1 MASAL
6 EKVEQAMS
14 NLSNIEQK
22 LYRANFKSEDLRQQ
36 AYLAVHATISRNK
49 EVSRTYILNKQHSE
63 FELDKVLAHLL
74 FIDHTKG
81 VELTNRLISS
91 LQISTKQIIS
101 LNAEEKEEL
110 IFMVEDL
117 LLNGWGRGEVYYEKL
132 RLSPNNQCCLS
143 NWIKTQS
150 VSNTDKY
157 AKLLS
162 LLSKRIDDSE
172 VYSETLNKVFTS
184 GNRRYNPSI
193 LSKSYELLL
202 EKNWRN
208 NWAHNSNYLIL
219 PDEEAL
225 LSSLV
230 FMEEI

>member
-1 MASAL
+1 
-6 EKVEQAMS
+6 
-14 NLSNIEQK
+14 
-22 LYRANFKSEDLRQQ
+22 
-36 AYLAVHATISRNK
+36 
-49 EVSRTYILNKQHSE
+49 
-63 FELDKVLAHLL
+63 
-74 FIDHTKG
+74 
-81 VELTNRLISS
+81 
-91 LQISTKQIIS
+91 
-101 LNAEEKEEL
+101 
-110 IFMVEDL
+110 
-117 LLNGWGRGEVYYEKL
+117 
-132 RLSPNNQCCLS
+132 LS

-202 EKNWRN
+202 EKNWRS